1 MGRLTIF
8 SGIPTSIGGI
18 FLTADAT
25 LASPEPS
32 ESSPARQLHAL
43 PTTRDDS
50 IPGSQPNP
58 PLANQLE
65 RLFLVAGRSP
75 RQFVVRFQALLH
87 MPQNPGNQSTVIA

>member
-1 MGRLTIF
+1 MFDLDTCRYAQQEARCLHYSPYLTVNQTT

-32 ESSPARQLHAL
+32 ESSQARQLHAL

-50 IPGSQPNP
+50 IRVLLRVDLGTNQPGY
-58 PLANQLE
+58 AWF
-65 RLFLVAGRSP
+65 R
-75 RQFVVRFQALLH
+75 
-87 MPQNPGNQSTVIA
+87 